1 MSANDQEQSVSQN
14 DKKLNV
20 SSNADDA
27 YLDANIVE
35 ARTDFD
41 KACDVY
47 RNYVG
52 KAETREE
59 RIRRINR
66 FRCGGW

>member
-1 MSANDQEQSVSQN
+1 MT
-14 DKKLNV
+14 KKNINTKIV
-20 SSNADDA
+20 IDDA
-27 YLDANIVE
+27 YLDSNIVD

-41 KACDVY
+41 KACDLY

-52 KAETREE
+52 KSETPEE
-59 RIRRINR
+59 RKRRINR

>member
-1 MSANDQEQSVSQN
+1 MLNDEQKVEPTSENGNST
-14 DKKLNV
+14 KPNV
-20 SSNADDA
+20 SSSADDA

-41 KACDVY
+41 KACDLY
-47 RNYVG
+47 RSYVG

-59 RIRRINR
+59 RI
-66 FRCGGW
+66 GE